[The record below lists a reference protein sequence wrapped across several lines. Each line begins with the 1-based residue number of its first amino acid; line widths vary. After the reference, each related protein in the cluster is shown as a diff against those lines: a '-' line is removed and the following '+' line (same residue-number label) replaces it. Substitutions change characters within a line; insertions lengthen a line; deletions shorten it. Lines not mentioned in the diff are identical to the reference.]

1 MRVDD
6 PMLSI
11 VATRRKADKR
21 SGASV
26 LSARQAPLNSSSSAM
41 MSSISGSMISVL
53 VLMVS
58 AINPTISSHKQRIL
72 LYSIASN
79 KSSHIQPYQPY
90 YTLGGSQQDAECLR

>member
-11 VATRRKADKR
+11 VATRRRADKR

-41 MSSISGSMISVL
+41 MSSISGSMTTVFVL
-53 VLMVS
+53 RVS
-58 AINPTISSHKQRIL
+58 AIHPAISSYKYRFPYTRYPAISP
-72 LYSIASN
+72 SI
-79 KSSHIQPYQPY
+79 SSQI
-90 YTLGGSQQDAECLR
+90 

>member
-11 VATRRKADKR
+11 VATRRRADKR

-41 MSSISGSMISVL
+41 MSSISGSMTTV
-53 VLMVS
+53 
-58 AINPTISSHKQRIL
+58 
-72 LYSIASN
+72 
-79 KSSHIQPYQPY
+79 
-90 YTLGGSQQDAECLR
+90 